1 MSKFFV
7 YIEIIPEL
15 KNVGRREVVKNSKKI
30 GRQSSKLVYLLKRFY
45 KQPKKLAV
53 SDKID

>member
-7 YIEIIPEL
+7 YTEIIPEL
-15 KNVGRREVVKNSKKI
+15 KNVGRREVAKNSKKI

-45 KQPKKLAV
+45 KQP
-53 SDKID
+53 